1 MAKLTKTLRC
11 LTLRIPS
18 LRERTDDIPY
28 LCTLYINRL
37 NSSLGKQ
44 IISFDPKA
52 LKAMKTFLWE
62 SNLDQFQRV
71 IHELMV
77 ITSGIYISYEN
88 TMLQLHK
95 ENALWTASGET
106 GLQFNLDQSLADI
119 TYDIIRQVMREEN
132 DNHSQT
138 ARRLG
143 ISRSTLWRIL
153 KSHEKHPNENS

>member
-1 MAKLTKTLRC
+1 MFHQLVVLIRDTGLAQRNRLIFSFVSGIDNQQSTAFMAKLTKTLRC

-77 ITSGIYISYEN
+77 ITSDIYISYEN

-106 GLQFNLDQSLADI
+106 GLQFNLD
-119 TYDIIRQVMREEN
+119 
-132 DNHSQT
+132 
-138 ARRLG
+138 
-143 ISRSTLWRIL
+143 
-153 KSHEKHPNENS
+153 